1 MAKGRMPV
9 GTVFKGGYTTY
20 GIPLG
25 ILMLET
31 VFPRIP
37 GDVGN
42 AGTFPFPGRYHVV
55 PSPGRIPGSNDDSL
69 EPLVHGA
76 RLLES
81 GGVKAIAAGSER
93 LAVHQDELRRAVSV
107 PVFTSSLLQLP
118 LVLQA
123 LNPRKKVGVLTAA
136 RDQLTGE
143 HLRSTGLDPGDAR
156 LVIQGLENTSEFARS
171 VLEDRPEA
179 DFGAIQAEVVSAA
192 REMTGKEPE
201 IGAFLFECASLCPY
215 SREVMAKTKRPVYD
229 LVTLCSMVY
238 HSVIQRDYTSGGGTS
253 GGVMV

>member
-1 MAKGRMPV
+1 M

-25 ILMLET
+25 ILMPKT

-42 AGTFPFPGRYHVV
+42 AGTFPFPVRYHVV
-55 PSPGRIPGSNDDSL
+55 QGPGGTPESMDGSL

-81 GGVKAIAAGSER
+81 CGVKAIAAGCER
-93 LAVHQDELRRAVSV
+93 LAVYQDELRRAVRV

-118 LVLQA
+118 LVMRTLS
-123 LNPRKKVGVLTAA
+123 PSKKVGVLTAS
-136 RDQLTGE
+136 RDHLTMERFRLTG
-143 HLRSTGLDPGDAR
+143 LNPWDAR
-156 LVIQGLENTSEFARS
+156 LVIQGLEDASEFTRT
-171 VLEDRPEA
+171 VLEDRLEA
-179 DFGAIQAEVVSAA
+179 DFRAIQAEVVSAA
-192 REMTGKEPE
+192 REMTCREPE
-201 IGAFLFECASLCPY
+201 IGAFLFECASLCPF
-215 SREVMAKTKRPVYD
+215 SREVMAKTGRPVYD
-229 LVTLCSMVY
+229 LVSLCSMVY
-238 HSVIQRDYTSGGGTS
+238 NSVVQRDYTTH